1 MKQEPK
7 VKIVEPKIPNKVK
20 CPHCGIYQPFKKET
34 EYWRT
39 VKSPHLQHPIL
50 LRVRMIYAKCLNPDC
65 FHNSFA
71 LPIQDIEKYQRATT
85 RLIQEG
91 VSGLV
96 EDNTTLERI
105 TKRLSRSFNTTG
117 SKSALDR
124 WKHKLASRYEF
135 PEIIKRLEFSGA
147 LSLDEYMPRR
157 GGRYE
162 QITGDAI
169 KKRILYIEP
178 VPEFYGRGVTEAF
191 CRKLA
196 EWGINSYCVV
206 FDMLT
211 SFPKVISKV
220 WPKALRQF
228 DHFHVMQ
235 RLWHYLKNAL
245 VQFRKSLKGKR
256 WELHR
261 EELWEMKWGLLKD
274 MDRWNQKEYLLIPEM
289 IEIYAG
295 TVVEKILLFKEQL
308 WDIFDNSENK
318 AEAYAK
324 RDALAKEKW
333 WQDSWHLT
341 RCMEFLLSPKF
352 EYMVTYLEHPKVPRC
367 GQSETLINVWRQ
379 IETVRRGFKSHEGR
393 LNHLKLFQVTHY
405 LNLKEK
411 TKV

>member
-1 MKQEPK
+1 MEQVPK
-7 VKIVEPKIPNKVK
+7 VKIIEPKIVNKVR
-20 CPHCGIYQPFKKET
+20 CPHCKVYQPFKKET

-39 VKSPHLQHPIL
+39 VRSPNLQHPIL

-65 FHNSFA
+65 SYNSFA
-71 LPIQDIEKYQRATT
+71 LPIEGIERYQRATT
-85 RLIQEG
+85 KLIREG

-96 EDNTTLERI
+96 EDNATLERI
-105 TKRLSRSFNTTG
+105 AKRLSRSLNTIG

-135 PEIIKRLEFSGA
+135 SEIIKHLGFSGA
-147 LSLDEYMPRR
+147 LCLDEYMPRR

-162 QITGDAI
+162 QIAGDAI

-178 VPEFYGRGVTEAF
+178 VSEFYGRGVTEAF
-191 CRKLA
+191 CRRLSG
-196 EWGINSYCVV
+196 WGINPYCVV

-220 WPKALRQF
+220 WPIAIWQF

-235 RLWHYLKNAL
+235 WLWHYLKNAL
-245 VQFRKSLKGKR
+245 VQFRKSLKGKK

-261 EELWEMKWGLLKD
+261 EELWEMKWGLLKK
-274 MDRWNQKEYLLIPEM
+274 MDRWSEKERLLIPEM

-308 WDIFDNSENK
+308 WDIFDNSATV

-324 RDALAKEKW
+324 RDALTKEGW
-333 WQDSWHLT
+333 WQDSWHLSK
-341 RCMEFLLSPKF
+341 CMEFLMNFL
-352 EYMVTYLEHPKVPRC
+352 
-367 GQSETLINVWRQ
+367 
-379 IETVRRGFKSHEGR
+379 
-393 LNHLKLFQVTHY
+393 
-405 LNLKEK
+405 
-411 TKV
+411 

>member
-1 MKQEPK
+1 MKQAPN
-7 VKIVEPKIPNKVK
+7 VKIVEPKIFDKVR
-20 CPHCGIYQPFKKET
+20 CPHCKVYQPFRKET

-39 VKSPHLQHPIL
+39 VKSPNLQHPTL

-65 FHNSFA
+65 SHNSFA
-71 LPIQDIEKYQRATT
+71 LPIQGIEMYQRATT
-85 RLIQEG
+85 KLIREG

-96 EDNTTLERI
+96 EDNATLERI
-105 TKRLSRSFNTTG
+105 AKRLSRSFNTTG

-124 WKHKLASRYEF
+124 WKHKLANQYEF
-135 PEIIKRLEFSGA
+135 SAIIKQLRFSGA
-147 LSLDEYMPRR
+147 LCLDEYMPRR
-157 GGRYE
+157 DSRYE
-162 QITGDAI
+162 QIAGDAI

-178 VPEFYGRGVTEAF
+178 VSEFYGRGVTEAF
-191 CRKLA
+191 CRKLD
-196 EWGINSYCVV
+196 EWGINPYCVV

-220 WPKALRQF
+220 WPKALWQF

-235 RLWHYLKNAL
+235 WLWHYLKNAL

-261 EELWEMKWGLLKD
+261 EELWEMKWGLLKK
-274 MDRWNQKEYLLIPEM
+274 MDRWSEKERLLIPEM

-308 WDIFDNSENK
+308 WDIFDNSDTV

-324 RDALAKEKW
+324 RDALAKESW

-341 RCMEFLLSPKF
+341 KCMEFLMSEKF
-352 EYMVTYLEHPKVPRC
+352 KYMVTYLKHPEVPRC
-367 GQSETLINVWRQ
+367 GHSETLINVWRQ
-379 IETVRRGFKSHEGR
+379 IEAVRRGFKSHQGR
-393 LNHLKLFQVTHY
+393 LNHLKLFQITHY
-405 LNLKEK
+405 LKD
-411 TKV
+411 